1 MLVPPDPTQLT
12 DYEVNVLV
20 DNSETDKPPVVI
32 ENTPTFRNLF
42 GTIERVMDRTGMWS
56 SDYRHIKAGSFLK
69 ANGGYLLLQAR
80 DFLIEVG
87 VWPTL
92 KRSLRNQVMEIQT
105 DPFSFLFTSALKP
118 EKIPIKI
125 KVIVIGDA

>member
-56 SDYRHIKAGSFLK
+56 SDYRQIKAGSF
-69 ANGGYLLLQAR
+69 
-80 DFLIEVG
+80 
-87 VWPTL
+87 
-92 KRSLRNQVMEIQT
+92 
-105 DPFSFLFTSALKP
+105 
-118 EKIPIKI
+118 
-125 KVIVIGDA
+125 